1 MGGHLLM
8 SGKERIRKVIL
19 EGVKEGRLTIRE
31 ASSRLSISYR
41 QGKRIFKRY
50 RLEGD
55 AGLLHKGRSR
65 LSNRAKPSSLRE
77 KAIARYLGRYK
88 GFGPTL
94 ACEKLAAEGIFLD
107 HETLRRWLIREK
119 LWPGPKAGVRHRA
132 YRERKAR
139 FGEMLQL
146 DGSHHRWFGKHRPE
160 ACLLNLVDDATG
172 TTLSLM
178 AEGERTEGAMRLL
191 WRWIERFGVPMTLY
205 TDKHNIY
212 LSPRQPTLEEALAG
226 QEPLTAFGLACH
238 KLGIKIL
245 TAHSPQAKGRV
256 ERKHGVFQDRFQ
268 KELAL
273 LKVRTI
279 EGANA
284 VLQNGFVEDL
294 NRRFAVPPAD
304 PADAHRPL
312 VAGETLAGIFCWEE
326 ERCVQNDFTLRHHRR
341 WYQITRDNRFLP
353 KPKSRVTVR
362 ALLDGTVE
370 FWFKSKRLD
379 ILPLEGRP
387 ETPNPAVTPKPA
399 IKPKPGRVYHPP
411 RTHPWRQPW
420 GSENAAQWR
429 KQKSRTEG
437 TFLTSATRG
446 HF

>member
-19 EGVKEGRLTIRE
+19 EGVVEGRLTLRD
-31 ASSRLSISYR
+31 ASARLSISYR
-41 QGKRIFKRY
+41 QGKRIYQRY
-50 RLEGD
+50 RREGD

-65 LSNRAKPSSLRE
+65 PSNRCKPSSLRQ
-77 KAIARYLGRYK
+77 KAIRRYRERYE

-94 ACEKLAAEGIFLD
+94 ACEKLAEEGILLD
-107 HETLRRWLIREK
+107 HETLRRWLIREG
-119 LWPGPKAGVRHRA
+119 LWIGPKAGVRHRA

-146 DGSHHRWFGKHRPE
+146 DGSQHRWFGKQEPE
-160 ACLLNLVDDATG
+160 TCLLNMVDDATG

-178 AEGERTEGAMRLL
+178 VESEGTEGAMRLL
-191 WRWIERFGVPMTLY
+191 WRWIERFGVPLALY
-205 TDKHNIY
+205 TDKHTIY
-212 LSPRQPTLEEALAG
+212 VSPREPSLEEAMAG
-226 QEPLTAFGLACH
+226 EEPLTAFGLACH
-238 KLGIKIL
+238 KLGIQII

-256 ERKHGVFQDRFQ
+256 ERKHGVFQDRFL

-273 LKVRTI
+273 RRVKTI

-284 VLQNGFVEDL
+284 VLQNGFVDDL

-312 VAGETLAGIFCWEE
+312 AATESLAGIFCREKS
-326 ERCVQNDFTLRHHRR
+326 RVVQNDFTLRHDNH
-341 WYQITRDNRFLP
+341 WYQITRDNRLLP

-362 ALLDGTVE
+362 TLLDGTVE
-370 FWFKSKRLD
+370 IWFKNKRLNFA
-379 ILPLEGRP
+379 PRNENRQP
-387 ETPNPAVTPKPA
+387 VVAPK
-399 IKPKPGRVYHPP
+399 KPRFVYHPP
-411 RTHPWRQPW
+411 QNHPWRRPANSQLV
-420 GSENAAQWR
+420 AQR
-429 KQKSRTEG
+429 RPPDQNQKG
-437 TFLTSATRG
+437 TFLTSSNRG